1 MIVIL
6 RWYLHFWNKGGSHEI
21 ATSIT
26 DLHGAAFR
34 TDLVS
39 WLKSIPY
46 FPKPFDMVFEPIT
59 SLMYHL
65 LDDLVAGDCY
75 QAENLKFSF
84 CFTFILIIH
93 SNDCSIIELQFEL
106 LKTCIVEKEEFC
118 IKKRESKVSC
128 LTNFGKTSPLCK
140 DKCKDAK
147 A

>member
-1 MIVIL
+1 MKKLKILKKKVKLVDRNFESVLQMIIFL
-6 RWYLHFWNKGGSHEI
+6 NKGGSHEI

-26 DLHGAAFR
+26 DLYGAAFR

-75 QAENLKFSF
+75 QAENLKVSF
-84 CFTFILIIH
+84 CFTSLIIIH
-93 SNDCSIIELQFEL
+93 YTLNS
-106 LKTCIVEKEEFC
+106 
-118 IKKRESKVSC
+118 
-128 LTNFGKTSPLCK
+128 
-140 DKCKDAK
+140 
-147 A
+147 